1 MLRPDET
8 APMNAVKALWS
19 STLPTAISIAALTFS
34 RGAHGAAVSNVEA
47 APSPITIELLT
58 MGPGEHPFFK
68 FGHNAI
74 RVYDA
79 RSGRDWV
86 YNYGTFSFD
95 SPTLIVDFFKGRLWY
110 WLSRASM
117 EDTLAEYSSEGRGL
131 VAQRLDLTVAQAEA
145 VRRALELNLRPK
157 NRAYRYDYFFDNCS
171 TRVRDVLDRVTD
183 GAVHHALARPA
194 GRTLRD
200 HALRSTA
207 DYFPEYLVL
216 SIGLGPLVDRPID
229 VFREAFLPERL
240 REAMRTVEIEGP
252 EGRTKPLVVSERELL
267 PQRDP
272 RPERPPRWLGRFL
285 GAGIACGAAL
295 VALANWSRRRRGV
308 AALFAVVIAL
318 LGTVSGLLG
327 TALVTL
333 WAFTDHAVAYR
344 NQNALL
350 LSPLALALLFCAFR
364 IGRRGGVAVDSLRW
378 PALGL
383 VLSSGVALLLKALP
397 VEWQDNGCL
406 IAFFLPCWV
415 GLWIGAMGPRF
426 WGAVANPDAR
436 RRDLVA

>member
-1 MLRPDET
+1 
-8 APMNAVKALWS
+8 MNAARAFWT
-19 STLPTAISIAALTFS
+19 STISTAIVIAALTS
-34 RGAHGAAVSNVEA
+34 STLGRAATASGDKS

-74 RVYDA
+74 RVRDA
-79 RSGRDWV
+79 GSGRDWV

-95 SPTLIVDFFKGRLWY
+95 SPTLIADFFKGRLWY
-110 WLSRASM
+110 WLSRAAM
-117 EDTLAEYSSEGRGL
+117 KDTLEEYSSERRGL
-131 VAQRLDLTVAQAEA
+131 VAQRLDLTPAQAVA
-145 VRRALELNLRPK
+145 VRRALELNFRPE

-171 TRVRDVLDRVTD
+171 TRVRDVIDRVTD
-183 GAVHHALARPA
+183 GAIRRSLTRKA

-229 VFREAFLPERL
+229 VFQEAFLPERL
-240 REAMRTVEIEGP
+240 REAMRTVVVASP
-252 EGRTKPLVVSERELL
+252 EGGTKPLVASESVLL
-267 PQRDP
+267 AQRDP
-272 RPERPPRWLGRFL
+272 RPERPPRWTGRFL
-285 GAGIACGAAL
+285 GTGIATGSAL
-295 VALANWSRRRRGV
+295 VGLGMLARRRRGFV
-308 AALFAVVIAL
+308 APFATVISL

-327 TALVTL
+327 MALLAL

-350 LSPLALALLFCAFR
+350 LSPLALTLPVHAFR
-364 IGRRGGVAVDSLRW
+364 IARRGASALATLRW
-378 PALGL
+378 PTFGL
-383 VLSSGVALLLKALP
+383 VLSSAVALLLKAFP
-397 VEWQDNGCL
+397 FEWQDNGCL

-415 GLWIGAMGPRF
+415 GLSVAANWPRTTPF
-426 WGAVANPDAR
+426 GLTSAAPS
-436 RRDLVA
+436 RDLVA